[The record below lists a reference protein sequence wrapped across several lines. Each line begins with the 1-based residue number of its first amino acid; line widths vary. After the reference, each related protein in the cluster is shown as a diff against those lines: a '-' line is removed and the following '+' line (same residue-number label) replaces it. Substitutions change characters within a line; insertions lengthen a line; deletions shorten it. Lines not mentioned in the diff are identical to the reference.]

1 MKEMM
6 MFKRSVIAMACI
18 FALSACGGGGGGSPD
33 VKSADTLSKPAAPVV
48 AEDVEE
54 EVLPKEKKDEEAVGG
69 APQADTQDTTAGKG
83 GQDMAAVSEENTGNG
98 GAATTDKPKNEDEG
112 AQNDMPQNAADTDS
126 FTPNHTPASNMPAGN
141 MENQAPDNGESAQPA
156 NQPDMANAA
165 DGMQGD
171 DPSAGGQNAGNTAAA
186 ESANQTGNNQP
197 AGSSDSAPASNPAPA
212 NGGSNFGR
220 VDLANGIKL
229 DSGSENVTLTHCK
242 DKVCGSD
249 FLDEEAPSKSEF
261 ESLSDEK
268 KIEKYK
274 KDGEKFTNLVATE
287 VQANGVN
294 KYVIIYKDKSASS
307 SSARFRRSARLRRS
321 LPAEMPLIP
330 VNQAD
335 TLIVDGEAV
344 SLTGHSGNIFAP
356 EGNYRYLTYGAEK
369 LSGGS
374 YALRVQG
381 EPAKGEML
389 AGTAVYNGEV
399 LHFHTENGRPYPT
412 RGRFAAKVDF
422 GSKSVDGIIDSGD
435 DLHMGTQKFKAAI
448 DGNGFKGTWTENG
461 SGDVSGRFYGPGGEE
476 VAGKYSY
483 RPTDAEK
490 GGFGVFA
497 GKKEQD

>member
-1 MKEMM
+1 

-48 AEDVEE
+48 SEKETEAKED
-54 EVLPKEKKDEEAVGG
+54 
-69 APQADTQDTTAGKG
+69 APQAGSQGQGAPSTQGS
-83 GQDMAAVSEENTGNG
+83 QDMAAVSAENTGNG

-112 AQNDMPQNAADTDS
+112 PQNDMPQNS
-126 FTPNHTPASNMPAGN
+126 
-141 MENQAPDNGESAQPA
+141 
-156 NQPDMANAA
+156 
-165 DGMQGD
+165 
-171 DPSAGGQNAGNTAAA
+171 A

-197 AGSSDSAPASNPAPA
+197 ADSSDSAPASNPAPA

-220 VDLANGIKL
+220 VDLANGVLI
-229 DSGSENVTLTHCK
+229 DGPSQNITLTHCK
-242 DKVCGSD
+242 GDSCNGD
-249 FLDEEAPSKSEF
+249 NLLDEEAPSKSEF
-261 ESLSDEK
+261 ENLNESER
-268 KIEKYK
+268 IEKYK
-274 KDGEKFTNLVATE
+274 KDGKSDKFTNLVATA
-287 VQANGVN
+287 VQANGTN

-307 SSARFRRSARLRRS
+307 SSARFRRSARSRRS

-369 LSGGS
+369 LPGGS

-381 EPAKGEML
+381 EPSKGEML

-399 LHFHTENGRPYPT
+399 LHFHTENGRPSPS

-435 DLHMGTQKFKAAI
+435 GLHMGTQKFKAAI

-461 SGDVSGRFYGPGGEE
+461 GGDVSGKFYGPAGEE

>member
-1 MKEMM
+1 M
-6 MFKRSVIAMACI
+6 MFERSVIAMACI

-48 AEDVEE
+48 AEKET
-54 EVLPKEKKDEEAVGG
+54 EVKED
-69 APQADTQDTTAGKG
+69 APQAGSQGQGAPSTQGS
-83 GQDMAAVSEENTGNG
+83 QDMAAVSAENTGNG

-112 AQNDMPQNAADTDS
+112 PQNDMLQNS
-126 FTPNHTPASNMPAGN
+126 
-141 MENQAPDNGESAQPA
+141 
-156 NQPDMANAA
+156 
-165 DGMQGD
+165 
-171 DPSAGGQNAGNTAAA
+171 A

-212 NGGSNFGR
+212 NGGSDFGR
-220 VDLANGIKL
+220 T
-229 DSGSENVTLTHCK
+229 NVGNSVVIDGPSQNITLTHCK
-242 DKVCGSD
+242 GDPCNGD
-249 FLDEEAPSKSEF
+249 NLLDEEAPPKSEF
-261 ESLSDEK
+261 ESLSDEE
-268 KIEKYK
+268 KIKKYK
-274 KDGEKFTNLVATE
+274 KDGEKFTGLVAIKVE
-287 VQANGVN
+287 NNGLN
-294 KYVIIYKDKSASS
+294 KYTIIYQAQPT
-307 SSARFRRSARLRRS
+307 RSARSRRS
-321 LPAEMPLIP
+321 LPAEIPLIP

-369 LSGGS
+369 LPGGS

-461 SGDVSGRFYGPGGEE
+461 GGDVSGRFYGPAGEE

>member
-1 MKEMM
+1 
-6 MFKRSVIAMACI
+6 MFERSVIAMACI

-33 VKSADTLSKPAAPVV
+33 VKSADTPSKPAAPVV
-48 AEDVEE
+48 AEKET
-54 EVLPKEKKDEEAVGG
+54 EVKED
-69 APQADTQDTTAGKG
+69 APQAGSQGQGAPSTQGS
-83 GQDMAAVSEENTGNG
+83 QDMAAVSAENTGNG

-112 AQNDMPQNAADTDS
+112 PQNDMPQNA
-126 FTPNHTPASNMPAGN
+126 
-141 MENQAPDNGESAQPA
+141 
-156 NQPDMANAA
+156 
-165 DGMQGD
+165 
-171 DPSAGGQNAGNTAAA
+171 GNTAAQGTNQA
-186 ESANQTGNNQP
+186 ENNQVG
-197 AGSSDSAPASNPAPA
+197 GSQNPAPSSNPNA
-212 NGGSNFGR
+212 TNGGNFGR
-220 VDLANGIKL
+220 VDLANGVLI
-229 DSGSENVTLTHCK
+229 DGPSQNITLTHCK
-242 DKVCGSD
+242 SD
-249 FLDEEAPSKSEF
+249 SCNGDNLLSEEAPSKSEF
-261 ESLSDEK
+261 EQLSDED
-268 KIEKYK
+268 KIKKYK
-274 KDGEKFTNLVATE
+274 KDGEKFTGLVADRLQMKGTN
-287 VQANGVN
+287 Q
-294 KYVIIYKDKSASS
+294 YIIFYKPKTT
-307 SSARFRRSARLRRS
+307 SSARFRRSARSRRS

-374 YALRVQG
+374 YALSVQG

-399 LHFHTENGRPYPT
+399 LHFHTENGRSYPT
-412 RGRFAAKVDF
+412 KGRFAAKVDF

-435 DLHMGTQKFKAAI
+435 DLHIGKQKFKAAI

-461 SGDVSGRFYGPGGEE
+461 GGDVSGRFYGPAGEE

>member
-1 MKEMM
+1 
-6 MFKRSVIAMACI
+6 MFERSVIAMACI

-33 VKSADTLSKPAAPVV
+33 VKSADTPSKPAAPVV
-48 AEDVEE
+48 AEKET
-54 EVLPKEKKDEEAVGG
+54 EVKED
-69 APQADTQDTTAGKG
+69 APQAGSQGQGAPSTQGS
-83 GQDMAAVSEENTGNG
+83 QDMAAVSAENTGNG
-98 GAATTDKPKNEDEG
+98 GAATTDKPKNEDAG

-126 FTPNHTPASNMPAGN
+126 LTPNYTTAPNMPAVDMG
-141 MENQAPDNGESAQPA
+141 NQAPDSGESAQPA
-156 NQPDMANAA
+156 NQPDMANTA
-165 DGMQGD
+165 DRMQGD
-171 DPSAGGQNAGNTAAA
+171 DPSAGENAGNTAAQG
-186 ESANQTGNNQP
+186 ANQAENNQA
-197 AGSSDSAPASNPAPA
+197 AGSSDSTPASNPAPTNGGGDFGRTNVA
-212 NGGSNFGR
+212 NGVLIDGPSQN
-220 VDLANGIKL
+220 I
-229 DSGSENVTLTHCK
+229 TLTHCK
-242 DKVCGSD
+242 GDSCSGD
-249 FLDEEAPSKSEF
+249 NLLDEEAPSKSEF
-261 ESLSDEK
+261 EKLSDAD
-268 KIEKYK
+268 KINNYK
-274 KDGEKFTNLVATE
+274 KDGKNNNKFVGLVADRVKKDGT
-287 VQANGVN
+287 N
-294 KYVIIYKDKSASS
+294 KYIIFYTDNPPT
-307 SSARFRRSARLRRS
+307 RSARSRRSRRS

>member
-1 MKEMM
+1 

-18 FALSACGGGGGGSPD
+18 VALSACGGGGGGSPD
-33 VKSADTLSKPAAPVV
+33 VKSADTPSKPAAPVV
-48 AEDVEE
+48 AE
-54 EVLPKEKKDEEAVGG
+54 KETEAKED
-69 APQADTQDTTAGKG
+69 APQAGSQGQGAPSTQGS
-83 GQDMAAVSEENTGNG
+83 QDMAAVSAENTGND
-98 GAATTDKPKNEDEG
+98 GAATTDTPKNEDEG
-112 AQNDMPQNAADTDS
+112 AQNDMPQN
-126 FTPNHTPASNMPAGN
+126 
-141 MENQAPDNGESAQPA
+141 
-156 NQPDMANAA
+156 
-165 DGMQGD
+165 
-171 DPSAGGQNAGNTAAA
+171 AA

-212 NGGSNFGR
+212 NGGGDFGR
-220 VDLANGIKL
+220 TNVGNGVLI
-229 DSGSENVTLTHCK
+229 DGPSQNITLTHCK
-242 DKVCGSD
+242 GDPCNGD
-249 FLDEEAPSKSEF
+249 NLLDEEAPSKSEF
-261 ESLSDEK
+261 EKLNESER
-268 KIEKYK
+268 IEKYK
-274 KDGEKFTNLVATE
+274 KDGKDKFVGLVATTVKME
-287 VQANGVN
+287 GTN
-294 KYVIIYKDKSASS
+294 KYIIFYTDKPPT
-307 SSARFRRSARLRRS
+307 RSARSRRS

-399 LHFHTENGRPYPT
+399 LHFHMENGRPYPSG
-412 RGRFAAKVDF
+412 GRFAAKVDF

-461 SGDVSGRFYGPGGEE
+461 GGDVSGRFYGPAGEE

>member
-1 MKEMM
+1 M
-6 MFKRSVIAMACI
+6 MFERSVIAMACI

-48 AEDVEE
+48 AEKET
-54 EVLPKEKKDEEAVGG
+54 EVKED
-69 APQADTQDTTAGKG
+69 APQAGSQGQGAPSTQGS
-83 GQDMAAVSEENTGNG
+83 QDMAAVSAENTGNG

-112 AQNDMPQNAADTDS
+112 PQNDMLQNS
-126 FTPNHTPASNMPAGN
+126 
-141 MENQAPDNGESAQPA
+141 
-156 NQPDMANAA
+156 
-165 DGMQGD
+165 
-171 DPSAGGQNAGNTAAA
+171 A

-197 AGSSDSAPASNPAPA
+197 ADSSDSAPASNPAPA

-220 VDLANGIKL
+220 VDLANGVLI
-229 DSGSENVTLTHCK
+229 DGPSQNITLTHCK
-242 DKVCGSD
+242 GDSCNGD
-249 FLDEEAPSKSEF
+249 NLLDEEAPSKSEF
-261 ESLSDEK
+261 ENLNESER
-268 KIEKYK
+268 IEKYK
-274 KDGEKFTNLVATE
+274 KDGKSDKFTNLVATA
-287 VQANGVN
+287 VQANGTN

-307 SSARFRRSARLRRS
+307 SFARFRRSARSRRS

-369 LSGGS
+369 LPGGS

-461 SGDVSGRFYGPGGEE
+461 GGDVSGRFYGPAGEE

>member
-1 MKEMM
+1 
-6 MFKRSVIAMACI
+6 MFERSVIAMACI

-33 VKSADTLSKPAAPVV
+33 VKSADTPSKPAAPVV
-48 AEDVEE
+48 AEKET
-54 EVLPKEKKDEEAVGG
+54 EVKED
-69 APQADTQDTTAGKG
+69 APQAGSQGQGAPSTQGS
-83 GQDMAAVSEENTGNG
+83 QDMAAVSAENTGNG

-112 AQNDMPQNAADTDS
+112 PQNDMPQNA
-126 FTPNHTPASNMPAGN
+126 
-141 MENQAPDNGESAQPA
+141 
-156 NQPDMANAA
+156 
-165 DGMQGD
+165 
-171 DPSAGGQNAGNTAAA
+171 GNTAAQGTNQA
-186 ESANQTGNNQP
+186 ENNQVG
-197 AGSSDSAPASNPAPA
+197 GSQNPAPSSNPNA
-212 NGGSNFGR
+212 TNGGNFGR
-220 VDLANGIKL
+220 VDLANGVLI
-229 DSGSENVTLTHCK
+229 DGPSQNITLTHCK
-242 DKVCGSD
+242 SD
-249 FLDEEAPSKSEF
+249 SCNGDNLLSEEAPSKSEF
-261 ESLSDEK
+261 EQLSDED
-268 KIEKYK
+268 KIKKYK
-274 KDGEKFTNLVATE
+274 KDGEKFTGLVADRLQMKGTN
-287 VQANGVN
+287 Q
-294 KYVIIYKDKSASS
+294 YIIFYKPKTT
-307 SSARFRRSARLRRS
+307 SSARFRRSARSRRS

-374 YALRVQG
+374 YALSVQG

-399 LHFHTENGRPYPT
+399 LHFHTENGRSYPT
-412 RGRFAAKVDF
+412 KGRFAAKVDF

-435 DLHMGTQKFKAAI
+435 GLHMGTQKFKAAI

-461 SGDVSGRFYGPGGEE
+461 GGDVSGKFYGPAGEE

>member
-6 MFKRSVIAMACI
+6 MFKHSVIAMACI

-33 VKSADTLSKPAAPVV
+33 VKSADTPSKPAAPVV
-48 AEDVEE
+48 FEKETEAKED
-54 EVLPKEKKDEEAVGG
+54 
-69 APQADTQDTTAGKG
+69 APQAGSQGQGAPSAQGS
-83 GQDMAAVSEENTGNG
+83 QDMAAVSEENTGNG
-98 GAATTDKPKNEDEG
+98 GAATADKPKNEDEG
-112 AQNDMPQNAADTDS
+112 AQDDMPQKAADTDS
-126 FTPNHTPASNMPAGN
+126 LTPNHTPAPNMPAGD
-141 MENQAPDNGESAQPA
+141 MGNQAPDSGESAQPA

-165 DGMQGD
+165 DGIQGD
-171 DPSAGGQNAGNTAAA
+171 DPSVGENAGDQA
-186 ESANQTGNNQP
+186 ANQAENNQVG
-197 AGSSDSAPASNPAPA
+197 GSQNPAPSTNPSTT
-212 NGGSNFGR
+212 NGGDFGR

-229 DSGSENVTLTHCK
+229 DGGSENVTLTHCK

-249 FLDEEAPSKSEF
+249 FLDEEAPPKSEF
-261 ESLSDEK
+261 ESLSDEERIK
-268 KIEKYK
+268 KYK
-274 KDGEKFTNLVATE
+274 KNGGKFTGLVATRVE
-287 VQANGVN
+287 NNGLN
-294 KYVIIYKDKSASS
+294 QYTIIYQAQPT
-307 SSARFRRSARLRRS
+307 RSARSRRSRRS
-321 LPAEMPLIP
+321 LPAEIPLIP

-369 LSGGS
+369 LPGGS

-399 LHFHTENGRPYPT
+399 LHFHTENGRPSPF

-461 SGDVSGRFYGPGGEE
+461 SGDVSGKFYGPVGEE

>member
-1 MKEMM
+1 

-18 FALSACGGGGGGSPD
+18 VALSACGGGGGGSPD
-33 VKSADTLSKPAAPVV
+33 VKSADTPSKPAAPVV
-48 AEDVEE
+48 AEKET
-54 EVLPKEKKDEEAVGG
+54 EVKED
-69 APQADTQDTTAGKG
+69 APQAGSQGQGAPSTQGS
-83 GQDMAAVSEENTGNG
+83 QDMAAVSAENTGNG

-112 AQNDMPQNAADTDS
+112 PQNDMPQNA
-126 FTPNHTPASNMPAGN
+126 
-141 MENQAPDNGESAQPA
+141 
-156 NQPDMANAA
+156 
-165 DGMQGD
+165 
-171 DPSAGGQNAGNTAAA
+171 GNTAAQGTNQA
-186 ESANQTGNNQP
+186 ENNQVG
-197 AGSSDSAPASNPAPA
+197 GSQNPAPSSNPNA
-212 NGGSNFGR
+212 TNGGNFGR
-220 VDLANGIKL
+220 VDLANGVLI
-229 DSGSENVTLTHCK
+229 DGPSQNITLTHCK
-242 DKVCGSD
+242 SD
-249 FLDEEAPSKSEF
+249 SCNGDNLLSEEALSKSEF
-261 ESLSDEK
+261 EQLSDED
-268 KIEKYK
+268 KIKKYK
-274 KDGEKFTNLVATE
+274 KDGEKFTGLVADRLQMKGTN
-287 VQANGVN
+287 Q
-294 KYVIIYKDKSASS
+294 YIIFYKPKTT
-307 SSARFRRSARLRRS
+307 SSARFRRSARSRRS

-374 YALRVQG
+374 YALSVQG

-399 LHFHTENGRPYPT
+399 LHFHTENGRSYPT
-412 RGRFAAKVDF
+412 KGRFAAKVDF

-435 DLHMGTQKFKAAI
+435 DLHMGKQKFKAAI

-461 SGDVSGRFYGPGGEE
+461 GGDVSGRFYGPAGEE

>member
-1 MKEMM
+1 MAETIPAALNMKGMM
-6 MFKRSVIAMACI
+6 MFERSVIAMACI

-48 AEDVEE
+48 AEKET
-54 EVLPKEKKDEEAVGG
+54 EVKED
-69 APQADTQDTTAGKG
+69 APQAGSQGQGAPSTQGS
-83 GQDMAAVSEENTGNG
+83 QDMAAVSAENTGNG

-112 AQNDMPQNAADTDS
+112 PQNDMPQNS
-126 FTPNHTPASNMPAGN
+126 
-141 MENQAPDNGESAQPA
+141 
-156 NQPDMANAA
+156 
-165 DGMQGD
+165 
-171 DPSAGGQNAGNTAAA
+171 A

-197 AGSSDSAPASNPAPA
+197 ADSSDPIPASNPATT
-212 NGGSNFGR
+212 NSGGDFGR
-220 VDLANGIKL
+220 TNVANGIKL
-229 DSGSENVTLTHCK
+229 DGPSQNITLTHCK
-242 DKVCGSD
+242 DTVCGSN
-249 FLDEEAPSKSEF
+249 FLAEEAPSKSEF
-261 ESLSDEK
+261 ESLDDSGR
-268 KIEKYK
+268 INKYK
-274 KDGEKFTNLVATE
+274 KDGQDKFTNLVATE
-287 VQANGVN
+287 VKANGTN
-294 KYVIIYKDKSASS
+294 KYVIIYKDKST
-307 SSARFRRSARLRRS
+307 SSARVRRSARSRRS

-381 EPAKGEML
+381 EPSKGEML
-389 AGTAVYNGEV
+389 AGAAVYNGEV
-399 LHFHTENGRPYPT
+399 LHFHTENGRSYPT

-435 DLHMGTQKFKAAI
+435 GLHMGKQKFKAVI

-461 SGDVSGRFYGPGGEE
+461 GGDVSGRFYGPAGEE

>member
-1 MKEMM
+1 

-48 AEDVEE
+48 AEDAGE

-69 APQADTQDTTAGKG
+69 APQADTQDATAGENS
-83 GQDMAAVSEENTGNG
+83 QDMAAVSAENTGNG
-98 GAATTDKPKNEDEG
+98 GSATTDKPKNEDEG
-112 AQNDMPQNAADTDS
+112 PQNDMPQNAADTDS
-126 FTPNHTPASNMPAGN
+126 LTPNHTPAPNMPTGD
-141 MENQAPDNGESAQPA
+141 MGNQAPDSGESAQPA

-165 DGMQGD
+165 DGIQGD
-171 DPSAGGQNAGNTAAA
+171 DPSVGENAGNTAAQGTNQA
-186 ESANQTGNNQP
+186 ENNQA

-229 DSGSENVTLTHCK
+229 DGGSENVTLTHCK

-261 ESLSDEK
+261 ESLDDSGR
-268 KIEKYK
+268 INKYK
-274 KDGEKFTNLVATE
+274 KDGQDKFTNLVATE
-287 VQANGVN
+287 VKANGTN
-294 KYVIIYKDKSASS
+294 KYVIIYKDKSTSS
-307 SSARFRRSARLRRS
+307 VRVRRSARSRRS

-374 YALRVQG
+374 YALSVQG

-399 LHFHTENGRPYPT
+399 LHFHTENGRPSPF

-435 DLHMGTQKFKAAI
+435 GLHMGTQKFKAAI
-448 DGNGFKGTWTENG
+448 DGNGFK
-461 SGDVSGRFYGPGGEE
+461 
-476 VAGKYSY
+476 
-483 RPTDAEK
+483 
-490 GGFGVFA
+490 
-497 GKKEQD
+497 

>member
-1 MKEMM
+1 

-33 VKSADTLSKPAAPVV
+33 VKSADTPSKPAAPVV
-48 AEDVEE
+48 AEDAGE

-69 APQADTQDTTAGKG
+69 APQADTQDATAGEG
-83 GQDMAAVSEENTGNG
+83 SQDMAAVSAENTGNG

-112 AQNDMPQNAADTDS
+112 AQDDMPQKAAGTDS
-126 FTPNHTPASNMPAGN
+126 STPNHTLAPNMPAGN
-141 MENQAPDNGESAQPA
+141 MENQ
-156 NQPDMANAA
+156 PDMANTA
-165 DGMQGD
+165 DRMQGD
-171 DPSAGGQNAGNTAAA
+171 DPSAGENAGNTAAQG
-186 ESANQTGNNQP
+186 ANQAENNQA
-197 AGSSDSAPASNPAPA
+197 AGSSDSTPASNPAPTNGGGDFGRTNVA
-212 NGGSNFGR
+212 NGVLIDGPSQN
-220 VDLANGIKL
+220 I
-229 DSGSENVTLTHCK
+229 TLTHCK
-242 DKVCGSD
+242 GDPCNGD
-249 FLDEEAPSKSEF
+249 NLLDEEAPSKSEF
-261 ESLSDEK
+261 EKLNESER
-268 KIEKYK
+268 IEKYK
-274 KDGEKFTNLVATE
+274 KDGKDKFVGLVATTVKME
-287 VQANGVN
+287 GTN
-294 KYVIIYKDKSASS
+294 KYIIFYTDKPPT
-307 SSARFRRSARLRRS
+307 RSARSRRS

-399 LHFHTENGRPYPT
+399 LHFHTENGRPYPSG
-412 RGRFAAKVDF
+412 GRFAAKVDF

-461 SGDVSGRFYGPGGEE
+461 GGDVSGKFYGPAGEE

>member
-1 MKEMM
+1 
-6 MFKRSVIAMACI
+6 MFERSVIAMACI

-33 VKSADTLSKPAAPVV
+33 VKSADTPSKPAAPVV
-48 AEDVEE
+48 AE
-54 EVLPKEKKDEEAVGG
+54 KETEAKED
-69 APQADTQDTTAGKG
+69 APQAGSQGQGAPSAQGS
-83 GQDMAAVSEENTGNG
+83 QDMAAVSEENTGNG
-98 GAATTDKPKNEDEG
+98 GAATADNPKNEDEG
-112 AQNDMPQNAADTDS
+112 AQDDMPQK
-126 FTPNHTPASNMPAGN
+126 
-141 MENQAPDNGESAQPA
+141 
-156 NQPDMANAA
+156 
-165 DGMQGD
+165 
-171 DPSAGGQNAGNTAAA
+171 AA
-186 ESANQTGNNQP
+186 ESANQTGNNQS

-212 NGGSNFGR
+212 NGGGDFGR
-220 VDLANGIKL
+220 T
-229 DSGSENVTLTHCK
+229 NVGNSVVIDGPSQNITLTHCK
-242 DKVCGSD
+242 GDSCDGD
-249 FLDEEAPSKSEF
+249 NLLDEEAPSKSEF
-261 ESLSDEK
+261 DNLSESERM
-268 KIEKYK
+268 EKYK
-274 KDGEKFTNLVATE
+274 KDGKSDKFTGFVADKLQMKGTN
-287 VQANGVN
+287 Q
-294 KYVIIYKDKSASS
+294 YIIFYKPKTT
-307 SSARFRRSARLRRS
+307 SSARFRRSARSRRS

-399 LHFHTENGRPYPT
+399 LHFHTENGRPYPS

-461 SGDVSGRFYGPGGEE
+461 GGDVSGRFYGPAGEE

>member
-1 MKEMM
+1 
-6 MFKRSVIAMACI
+6 MFKRSVIAMVCI

-48 AEDVEE
+48 AEDAGE

-69 APQADTQDTTAGKG
+69 APQADTQDATAGENS
-83 GQDMAAVSEENTGNG
+83 QDMAAVSAENTGNG
-98 GAATTDKPKNEDEG
+98 GSATTDKPKNEDEG
-112 AQNDMPQNAADTDS
+112 PQNDMPQNAADTDS
-126 FTPNHTPASNMPAGN
+126 LTPNHTPAPNMPTGD
-141 MENQAPDNGESAQPA
+141 MGNQAPDSGESAQPA

-165 DGMQGD
+165 DGIQGD
-171 DPSAGGQNAGNTAAA
+171 DPSVGENAGNTAAQGTNQA
-186 ESANQTGNNQP
+186 ENNQA

-229 DSGSENVTLTHCK
+229 DGGSENVTLTHCK

-261 ESLSDEK
+261 ESLDDSGR
-268 KIEKYK
+268 INKYK
-274 KDGEKFTNLVATE
+274 KDGQDKFTNLVATE
-287 VQANGVN
+287 VKANGTN
-294 KYVIIYKDKSASS
+294 KYVIIYKDKSTSS
-307 SSARFRRSARLRRS
+307 VRFRRSARSRRS

-369 LSGGS
+369 LPGGS

-461 SGDVSGRFYGPGGEE
+461 GGDVSGRFYGPAGEE

>member
-1 MKEMM
+1 

-18 FALSACGGGGGGSPD
+18 VALSACGGGGGGSPD
-33 VKSADTLSKPAAPVV
+33 VKSADTPSKPAAPVV
-48 AEDVEE
+48 AEKET
-54 EVLPKEKKDEEAVGG
+54 EVKED
-69 APQADTQDTTAGKG
+69 APQAGSQGQGAPSTQGS
-83 GQDMAAVSEENTGNG
+83 QDMAAVSAENTGNG

-112 AQNDMPQNAADTDS
+112 PQNDMPQNA
-126 FTPNHTPASNMPAGN
+126 
-141 MENQAPDNGESAQPA
+141 
-156 NQPDMANAA
+156 
-165 DGMQGD
+165 
-171 DPSAGGQNAGNTAAA
+171 GNTAAQGTNQA
-186 ESANQTGNNQP
+186 ENNQVG
-197 AGSSDSAPASNPAPA
+197 GSQNPAPSSNPNA
-212 NGGSNFGR
+212 TNGGNFGR
-220 VDLANGIKL
+220 VDLANGVLI
-229 DSGSENVTLTHCK
+229 DGPSQNITLTHCK
-242 DKVCGSD
+242 SD
-249 FLDEEAPSKSEF
+249 SCNGDNLLSEEAPSKSEF
-261 ESLSDEK
+261 EQLSDED
-268 KIEKYK
+268 KIKKYK

-374 YALRVQG
+374 YALSVQG
-381 EPAKGEML
+381 KPAKGEML

-399 LHFHTENGRPYPT
+399 LHFHTENGRSYPT

-448 DGNGFKGTWTENG
+448 DGNGFKGNWTENG
-461 SGDVSGRFYGPGGEE
+461 GGDVSGRFYGPAGEE

>member
-1 MKEMM
+1 

-18 FALSACGGGGGGSPD
+18 VALSACGGGGGGSPD
-33 VKSADTLSKPAAPVV
+33 VKSADTPSKPAAPVV
-48 AEDVEE
+48 AEKET
-54 EVLPKEKKDEEAVGG
+54 EVKED
-69 APQADTQDTTAGKG
+69 APQAGSQGQGAPSTQGS
-83 GQDMAAVSEENTGNG
+83 QNMAAVSAENTGNG

-112 AQNDMPQNAADTDS
+112 PQNDMPQNA
-126 FTPNHTPASNMPAGN
+126 
-141 MENQAPDNGESAQPA
+141 
-156 NQPDMANAA
+156 
-165 DGMQGD
+165 
-171 DPSAGGQNAGNTAAA
+171 GNTAAQGTNQA
-186 ESANQTGNNQP
+186 ENNQVG
-197 AGSSDSAPASNPAPA
+197 GSQNPAPSSNPNA
-212 NGGSNFGR
+212 TNGGNFGR
-220 VDLANGIKL
+220 VDLANGVLI
-229 DSGSENVTLTHCK
+229 DGPSQNITLTHCK
-242 DKVCGSD
+242 SD
-249 FLDEEAPSKSEF
+249 SCNGDNLLSEEAPSKSEF
-261 ESLSDEK
+261 EQLSDED
-268 KIEKYK
+268 KIKKYK
-274 KDGEKFTNLVATE
+274 KDGEKFTGLVADRLQMKGTN
-287 VQANGVN
+287 Q
-294 KYVIIYKDKSASS
+294 YIIFYKPKTT
-307 SSARFRRSARLRRS
+307 SSARFRRSARSRRS

-374 YALRVQG
+374 YALSVQG

-399 LHFHTENGRPYPT
+399 LHFHTENGRSYPT
-412 RGRFAAKVDF
+412 KGRFAAKVDF

-435 DLHMGTQKFKAAI
+435 DLHMGKQKFKAAI

-461 SGDVSGRFYGPGGEE
+461 GGDVSGRFYGPAGEE

>member
-1 MKEMM
+1 

-48 AEDVEE
+48 SEKETEAKED
-54 EVLPKEKKDEEAVGG
+54 
-69 APQADTQDTTAGKG
+69 APQAGSQGQGAPSAQG

-98 GAATTDKPKNEDEG
+98 GAATADNPKNEDE
-112 AQNDMPQNAADTDS
+112 AQNDMPQNTAGTDS
-126 FTPNHTPASNMPAGN
+126 LTPNHTPASNMPAGN
-141 MENQAPDNGESAQPA
+141 MENQAPDAGESAQPE
-156 NQPDMANAA
+156 NKPDMANAA
-165 DGMQGD
+165 DGIQGD
-171 DPSAGGQNAGNTAAA
+171 DPSADGENAGNTAAQGTNQA
-186 ESANQTGNNQP
+186 ENNQT
-197 AGSSDSAPASNPAPA
+197 AGSQNPASSTNPNAT
-212 NGGSNFGR
+212 NGGGDFGR
-220 VDLANGIKL
+220 T
-229 DSGSENVTLTHCK
+229 NVGNSVVIDGPSQNITLTHCK
-242 DKVCGSD
+242 GDSCSGD
-249 FLDEEAPSKSEF
+249 NLLDEEAPSKSEF
-261 ESLSDEK
+261 EKLSDAD
-268 KIEKYK
+268 KINNYK
-274 KDGEKFTNLVATE
+274 KDGKNNNKFVGLVADRVKKDGT
-287 VQANGVN
+287 N
-294 KYVIIYKDKSASS
+294 KYIIFYTDNPPT
-307 SSARFRRSARLRRS
+307 RSARSRRSRRS

-369 LSGGS
+369 LPGGS

-399 LHFHTENGRPYPT
+399 LHFHTENGRPSPS

-435 DLHMGTQKFKAAI
+435 GLHMGTQKFKAAI

-461 SGDVSGRFYGPGGEE
+461 GGDVSGKFYGPAGEE

>member
-1 MKEMM
+1 

-18 FALSACGGGGGGSPD
+18 VALSACGGGGGGSPD
-33 VKSADTLSKPAAPVV
+33 VKSADTPSKPAAPVV
-48 AEDVEE
+48 AEKET
-54 EVLPKEKKDEEAVGG
+54 EVKED
-69 APQADTQDTTAGKG
+69 APQAGSQGQGAPSTQGS
-83 GQDMAAVSEENTGNG
+83 QDMAAVSAENTGNG

-112 AQNDMPQNAADTDS
+112 AQNDMPQN
-126 FTPNHTPASNMPAGN
+126 
-141 MENQAPDNGESAQPA
+141 
-156 NQPDMANAA
+156 
-165 DGMQGD
+165 
-171 DPSAGGQNAGNTAAA
+171 AA

-261 ESLSDEK
+261 ESLDDSGR
-268 KIEKYK
+268 INKYK
-274 KDGEKFTNLVATE
+274 KDGKSDKFTNLVATA
-287 VQANGVN
+287 VQANGLN

-307 SSARFRRSARLRRS
+307 SSARFRRSARSRRS

-374 YALRVQG
+374 YALSVQG

-389 AGTAVYNGEV
+389 AGAAVYNGEV
-399 LHFHTENGRPYPT
+399 LHFHMENGRPSSF

-435 DLHMGTQKFKAAI
+435 DLHMGTQKFKAVI

-461 SGDVSGRFYGPGGEE
+461 GGDVSGRFYGPTGEE

>member
-1 MKEMM
+1 

-33 VKSADTLSKPAAPVV
+33 VKSADTLSKPAVPVV
-48 AEDVEE
+48 AEDAGE

-69 APQADTQDTTAGKG
+69 APQADTQDATAGEG
-83 GQDMAAVSEENTGNG
+83 SQDMAAVSAENTGNG

-112 AQNDMPQNAADTDS
+112 PQNDMPQNA
-126 FTPNHTPASNMPAGN
+126 
-141 MENQAPDNGESAQPA
+141 
-156 NQPDMANAA
+156 
-165 DGMQGD
+165 
-171 DPSAGGQNAGNTAAA
+171 GNTAAQGTNQA
-186 ESANQTGNNQP
+186 ENNQVG
-197 AGSSDSAPASNPAPA
+197 GSQNPAPSSNPNA
-212 NGGSNFGR
+212 TNGGNFGR
-220 VDLANGIKL
+220 VDLANGVLI
-229 DSGSENVTLTHCK
+229 DGPSQNITLTHCK
-242 DKVCGSD
+242 SD
-249 FLDEEAPSKSEF
+249 SCNGDNLLSEEAPSKSEF
-261 ESLSDEK
+261 EQLSDED
-268 KIEKYK
+268 KIKKYK
-274 KDGEKFTNLVATE
+274 KDGEKFTGLVADRLQMKGTN
-287 VQANGVN
+287 Q
-294 KYVIIYKDKSASS
+294 YIIFYKPKTT
-307 SSARFRRSARLRRS
+307 SSARFRRSARSRRS

-374 YALRVQG
+374 YALSVQG

-399 LHFHTENGRPYPT
+399 LHFHTENGRSYPT
-412 RGRFAAKVDF
+412 KGRFAAKVDF

-435 DLHMGTQKFKAAI
+435 DLHMGKQKFKAAI
-448 DGNGFKGTWTENG
+448 DGNGFKGTWTENSG
-461 SGDVSGRFYGPGGEE
+461 GDVSGKFYGPAGEE

>member
-1 MKEMM
+1 

-33 VKSADTLSKPAAPVV
+33 VKSADTLSKPAVPVV
-48 AEDVEE
+48 SEKETEAKED
-54 EVLPKEKKDEEAVGG
+54 
-69 APQADTQDTTAGKG
+69 APQAGSQGQGAPSAQGS
-83 GQDMAAVSEENTGNG
+83 QDMAAVSEENTGNG
-98 GAATTDKPKNEDEG
+98 GAATADNPKNEDEG
-112 AQNDMPQNAADTDS
+112 AQDDMPQKAAGTDS
-126 FTPNHTPASNMPAGN
+126 STPNHTPAPNMPAGN
-141 MENQAPDNGESAQPA
+141 MENQ
-156 NQPDMANAA
+156 PDMANTA

-171 DPSAGGQNAGNTAAA
+171 DPSVGQNAGNTAAQG
-186 ESANQTGNNQP
+186 ANQAGNNQA
-197 AGSSDSAPASNPAPA
+197 AGSSDPIPASNPATT
-212 NGGSNFGR
+212 NSGGDFGR

-229 DSGSENVTLTHCK
+229 DGGSENVTLTHCK
-242 DKVCGSD
+242 DKVCGSN

-261 ESLSDEK
+261 EKLSDAEK
-268 KIEKYK
+268 INKYK
-274 KDGEKFTNLVATE
+274 KNGGKFTGLVATRVE
-287 VQANGVN
+287 NNGLN
-294 KYVIIYKDKSASS
+294 QYTIIYQAQPT
-307 SSARFRRSARLRRS
+307 RSARSRRS

-399 LHFHTENGRPYPT
+399 LHFHTENGRSYPT

-461 SGDVSGRFYGPGGEE
+461 GGDVSGKFYGPAGEE

>member
-1 MKEMM
+1 

-98 GAATTDKPKNEDEG
+98 GAATADNPKNEDE

-126 FTPNHTPASNMPAGN
+126 LTPNHTPAPNMPAGN
-141 MENQAPDNGESAQPA
+141 MENQ
-156 NQPDMANAA
+156 PDMANTA
-165 DGMQGD
+165 DRMQGD
-171 DPSAGGQNAGNTAAA
+171 DPSAGENAGNTAAQG
-186 ESANQTGNNQP
+186 ANQAENNQA
-197 AGSSDSAPASNPAPA
+197 AGSSDSTPASNPAPTNGGGDFGRTNVA
-212 NGGSNFGR
+212 NGVLIDGPSQN
-220 VDLANGIKL
+220 I
-229 DSGSENVTLTHCK
+229 TLTHCK
-242 DKVCGSD
+242 GDSCSGD
-249 FLDEEAPSKSEF
+249 NLLDEEAPSKSEF
-261 ESLSDEK
+261 EKLSDAD
-268 KIEKYK
+268 KINNYK
-274 KDGEKFTNLVATE
+274 KDGKNNNKFVGLVADRVKKDGT
-287 VQANGVN
+287 N
-294 KYVIIYKDKSASS
+294 KYIIFYTDNPPT
-307 SSARFRRSARLRRS
+307 RSARSRRSRRS

-399 LHFHTENGRPYPT
+399 LHFHTENGRSYPT
-412 RGRFAAKVDF
+412 KGRFAAKVDF

-435 DLHMGTQKFKAAI
+435 DLHMGKQKFKAAI

-461 SGDVSGRFYGPGGEE
+461 GGDVSGRFYGPAGEE

>member
-1 MKEMM
+1 

-33 VKSADTLSKPAAPVV
+33 VKSADTPSKPAVPVV
-48 AEDVEE
+48 AEDAGE

-69 APQADTQDTTAGKG
+69 ALQADTQDATAGEG
-83 GQDMAAVSEENTGNG
+83 SQDMAAVSAENTGNG

-126 FTPNHTPASNMPAGN
+126 LTPNHTTAPNMPAGN
-141 MENQAPDNGESAQPA
+141 MENQPDA
-156 NQPDMANAA
+156 ANAG
-165 DGMQGD
+165 DGIQGD
-171 DPSAGGQNAGNTAAA
+171 DPSAGGENAGNTAAA

-212 NGGSNFGR
+212 NGGGDFGR
-220 VDLANGIKL
+220 T
-229 DSGSENVTLTHCK
+229 NVGNSVVIDGPSQNITLTHCK
-242 DKVCGSD
+242 GDSCDNGNL
-249 FLDEEAPSKSEF
+249 LDEEAPSKSEF
-261 ESLSDEK
+261 EKLNESER
-268 KIEKYK
+268 IEKYK
-274 KDGEKFTNLVATE
+274 KDGKDKFVGLVATTVKME
-287 VQANGVN
+287 GTN
-294 KYVIIYKDKSASS
+294 KYIIFYTDKPPT
-307 SSARFRRSARLRRS
+307 RSARSRRS

-369 LSGGS
+369 LPGGS

-399 LHFHTENGRPYPT
+399 LHFHTENGRSYPT
-412 RGRFAAKVDF
+412 KGRFAAKVDF

-461 SGDVSGRFYGPGGEE
+461 SGDVSGRFYGPSGEE

>member
-1 MKEMM
+1 
-6 MFKRSVIAMACI
+6 MFKRSVITMACI

-54 EVLPKEKKDEEAVGG
+54 EVLPKEKKDEEAVSG
-69 APQADTQDTTAGKG
+69 APQADTQDTPTGKG

-98 GAATTDKPKNEDEG
+98 GAATADNPKNEDEG
-112 AQNDMPQNAADTDS
+112 AQDDMPQKAADTDS
-126 FTPNHTPASNMPAGN
+126 LTPNHTPAPNMPAGN
-141 MENQAPDNGESAQPA
+141 MENQ
-156 NQPDMANAA
+156 PDMANTA

-171 DPSAGGQNAGNTAAA
+171 DPSVGENAGNMAAQG
-186 ESANQTGNNQP
+186 ANQAGNNQA
-197 AGSSDSAPASNPAPA
+197 AGSSDSTPASNPATT
-212 NGGSNFGR
+212 NSGGDFGR
-220 VDLANGIKL
+220 TNVANGIKL
-229 DSGSENVTLTHCK
+229 DGPSQNITLTHCK
-242 DKVCGSD
+242 DTVCGSD

-294 KYVIIYKDKSASS
+294 KYVIIYKDKST
-307 SSARFRRSARLRRS
+307 SSARVRRSARSRRS

-344 SLTGHSGNIFAP
+344 ILTEHPGNIFAP

-399 LHFHTENGRPYPT
+399 LHFHTENGRSYPT
-412 RGRFAAKVDF
+412 KGRFAAKVDF

-448 DGNGFKGTWTENG
+448 NGNGFKGTWTENG
-461 SGDVSGRFYGPGGEE
+461 GGDVSGKFYGPAGEE

>member
-1 MKEMM
+1 

-18 FALSACGGGGGGSPD
+18 VALSACGGGGGGSPD
-33 VKSADTLSKPAAPVV
+33 VKSADTPSKPAVPVV
-48 AEDVEE
+48 AEKET
-54 EVLPKEKKDEEAVGG
+54 EVKED
-69 APQADTQDTTAGKG
+69 APQAGSQGQGAPSTQGS
-83 GQDMAAVSEENTGNG
+83 QDMAAVSAENTGNG

-112 AQNDMPQNAADTDS
+112 PQNDMPQNA
-126 FTPNHTPASNMPAGN
+126 
-141 MENQAPDNGESAQPA
+141 
-156 NQPDMANAA
+156 
-165 DGMQGD
+165 
-171 DPSAGGQNAGNTAAA
+171 GNTAAQGTNQA
-186 ESANQTGNNQP
+186 ENNQVG
-197 AGSSDSAPASNPAPA
+197 GSQNPAPSSNPNA
-212 NGGSNFGR
+212 TNGGNFGR
-220 VDLANGIKL
+220 VDLANGVLI
-229 DSGSENVTLTHCK
+229 DGPSQNITLTHCK
-242 DKVCGSD
+242 SD
-249 FLDEEAPSKSEF
+249 SCNGDNLLSEEAPSKSEF
-261 ESLSDEK
+261 EQLSDED
-268 KIEKYK
+268 KIKKYK
-274 KDGEKFTNLVATE
+274 KDGEKFTGLVADRLQMKGTN
-287 VQANGVN
+287 Q
-294 KYVIIYKDKSASS
+294 YIIFYKPKTT
-307 SSARFRRSARLRRS
+307 SSARFRRSARSRRS

-374 YALRVQG
+374 YALSVQG
-381 EPAKGEML
+381 KPAKGEML

-399 LHFHTENGRPYPT
+399 LHFHTENGRSYPT

-448 DGNGFKGTWTENG
+448 DGNGFKGNWTENG
-461 SGDVSGRFYGPGGEE
+461 GGDVSGRFYGPAGEE

>member
-1 MKEMM
+1 

-48 AEDVEE
+48 SEKETEAKED
-54 EVLPKEKKDEEAVGG
+54 
-69 APQADTQDTTAGKG
+69 APQAGSQGQGAPSAQGS
-83 GQDMAAVSEENTGNG
+83 QDMAAVSEENTGNG
-98 GAATTDKPKNEDEG
+98 GAATADNPKNEDE
-112 AQNDMPQNAADTDS
+112 AQNDMPQNAATDS
-126 FTPNHTPASNMPAGN
+126 LTPNHTPAPNMPAGN
-141 MENQAPDNGESAQPA
+141 MENQATDAGESEQPA
-156 NQPDMANAA
+156 NQPDMANTA

-171 DPSAGGQNAGNTAAA
+171 DPSAGGENAGNTAAQG
-186 ESANQTGNNQP
+186 ANQAGNNQA
-197 AGSSDSAPASNPAPA
+197 AGSSDSTPASNSATTNSGSDFGRTNVA
-212 NGGSNFGR
+212 NGVLIDGPSQN
-220 VDLANGIKL
+220 I
-229 DSGSENVTLTHCK
+229 TLTHCK
-242 DKVCGSD
+242 GDSCSGD
-249 FLDEEAPSKSEF
+249 NLLDEEAPPKSEF
-261 ESLSDEK
+261 ENLSDEE
-268 KIEKYK
+268 KIKRYK
-274 KDGEKFTNLVATE
+274 KDGKNFTGLVATKVE
-287 VQANGVN
+287 KKGVN
-294 KYVIIYKDKSASS
+294 KYVIIYTDKTPT
-307 SSARFRRSARLRRS
+307 RSARSRRS
-321 LPAEMPLIP
+321 LSEEMPLIP

-344 SLTGHSGNIFAP
+344 SLTGHSGNIFAL

-399 LHFHTENGRPYPT
+399 LHFHTENGRSYPT
-412 RGRFAAKVDF
+412 KGRFAAKVDF

-435 DLHMGTQKFKAAI
+435 DLYMGTQKFKAAI

-461 SGDVSGRFYGPGGEE
+461 GGDVSGRFYGPAGEE

>member
-1 MKEMM
+1 

-33 VKSADTLSKPAAPVV
+33 VKSADTPSKPAVPVV
-48 AEDVEE
+48 AEDAGE

-69 APQADTQDTTAGKG
+69 ALQADTQDATAGEG
-83 GQDMAAVSEENTGNG
+83 SQDMAAVSAENTGNG

-126 FTPNHTPASNMPAGN
+126 LTPNHTTAPNMPAGN
-141 MENQAPDNGESAQPA
+141 MENQPDA
-156 NQPDMANAA
+156 ANAG
-165 DGMQGD
+165 DGIQGD
-171 DPSAGGQNAGNTAAA
+171 DPSAGGENAGNTAAA

-212 NGGSNFGR
+212 NGGGDFGR
-220 VDLANGIKL
+220 T
-229 DSGSENVTLTHCK
+229 NVGNSVVIDGPSQNITLTHCK
-242 DKVCGSD
+242 GDSCND
-249 FLDEEAPSKSEF
+249 DNLLDEEAPSKSEF
-261 ESLSDEK
+261 EKLNESER
-268 KIEKYK
+268 IEKYK
-274 KDGEKFTNLVATE
+274 KDGKDKFVGLVATTVKME
-287 VQANGVN
+287 GTN
-294 KYVIIYKDKSASS
+294 KYIIFYTDKPPT
-307 SSARFRRSARLRRS
+307 RSARSRRS

-369 LSGGS
+369 LPGGS

-399 LHFHTENGRPYPT
+399 LHFHTENGRSYPT
-412 RGRFAAKVDF
+412 KGRFAAKVDF

-461 SGDVSGRFYGPGGEE
+461 SGDVSGRFYGPSGEE

>member
-1 MKEMM
+1 
-6 MFKRSVIAMACI
+6 MFERSVIAMACI

-48 AEDVEE
+48 AEKET
-54 EVLPKEKKDEEAVGG
+54 EVKED
-69 APQADTQDTTAGKG
+69 APQAGSQGQGAPSTQGS
-83 GQDMAAVSEENTGNG
+83 QDMAAVSAENTGNG

-112 AQNDMPQNAADTDS
+112 PQNDMPQNS
-126 FTPNHTPASNMPAGN
+126 
-141 MENQAPDNGESAQPA
+141 
-156 NQPDMANAA
+156 
-165 DGMQGD
+165 
-171 DPSAGGQNAGNTAAA
+171 A

-197 AGSSDSAPASNPAPA
+197 ADSSDSAPASNPAPA

-220 VDLANGIKL
+220 VDLANGVLI
-229 DSGSENVTLTHCK
+229 DGPSQNITLTHCK
-242 DKVCGSD
+242 GDSCNGD
-249 FLDEEAPSKSEF
+249 NLLDEEAPSKSEF
-261 ESLSDEK
+261 ENLNESER
-268 KIEKYK
+268 IEKYK
-274 KDGEKFTNLVATE
+274 KDGKSDKFTNLVATA
-287 VQANGVN
+287 VQANGTN

-307 SSARFRRSARLRRS
+307 SSARFRRSARSRRS

-399 LHFHTENGRPYPT
+399 LHFHMENGRPSPSG
-412 RGRFAAKVDF
+412 GRFAAKVDF

-435 DLHMGTQKFKAAI
+435 DLHMGTQKFKAVI

-461 SGDVSGRFYGPGGEE
+461 GGDVSGRFYGPAGEE

>member
-1 MKEMM
+1 

-18 FALSACGGGGGGSPD
+18 VALSACGGGGGGSPD
-33 VKSADTLSKPAAPVV
+33 VKSADTPSKPAAPVV
-48 AEDVEE
+48 AE
-54 EVLPKEKKDEEAVGG
+54 KETEAKED
-69 APQADTQDTTAGKG
+69 APQAGSQGQGAPSTQGS
-83 GQDMAAVSEENTGNG
+83 QDMAAVSAENTGNG
-98 GAATTDKPKNEDEG
+98 GAATTDTPKNEDEG

-126 FTPNHTPASNMPAGN
+126 LTPNHTPAPNMPAGD

-171 DPSAGGQNAGNTAAA
+171 DPSAGGENAGNTADQA
-186 ESANQTGNNQP
+186 ANQAENNQA
-197 AGSSDSAPASNPAPA
+197 AGSQNPAPSSNSNAA
-212 NGGSNFGR
+212 NGGGDFGR
-220 VDLANGIKL
+220 T
-229 DSGSENVTLTHCK
+229 NVGNSVVIDGPSQNITLTHCK
-242 DKVCGSD
+242 GDSCND
-249 FLDEEAPSKSEF
+249 DNLLDEEAPSKSEF
-261 ESLSDEK
+261 EKLSESERM
-268 KIEKYK
+268 EKYK
-274 KDGEKFTNLVATE
+274 KDGKGKFVGLVATTVKME
-287 VQANGVN
+287 GTN
-294 KYVIIYKDKSASS
+294 KYIIFYTDNPPT
-307 SSARFRRSARLRRS
+307 RSARSRRS

-369 LSGGS
+369 LSVGS
-374 YALRVQG
+374 YAFRVQG

-399 LHFHTENGRPYPT
+399 LHFHMENGRPYPT

-435 DLHMGTQKFKAAI
+435 DLHMGKQKFKAAI

-461 SGDVSGRFYGPGGEE
+461 GGDVSGRFYGPAGEE

>member
-1 MKEMM
+1 

-48 AEDVEE
+48 SEKETEAKED
-54 EVLPKEKKDEEAVGG
+54 
-69 APQADTQDTTAGKG
+69 APQAGSQGQGAPSTQGS
-83 GQDMAAVSEENTGNG
+83 QDMAAVSAENTGNG
-98 GAATTDKPKNEDEG
+98 GAATADNPKNEDEV
-112 AQNDMPQNAADTDS
+112 AQNDMPQNAAGTDS
-126 FTPNHTPASNMPAGN
+126 STPNHTPDPNMLAGN
-141 MENQAPDNGESAQPA
+141 MENQATDAGESSQPA

-171 DPSAGGQNAGNTAAA
+171 DPSAGGQNAGNTAAQG
-186 ESANQTGNNQP
+186 ANQAGNNQA
-197 AGSSDSAPASNPAPA
+197 AGSSDPIPASNPATT
-212 NGGSNFGR
+212 NSGGDFGR

-229 DSGSENVTLTHCK
+229 DGGSENVTLTHCK
-242 DKVCGSD
+242 DKVCGSN

-261 ESLSDEK
+261 EKLSDAEK
-268 KIEKYK
+268 INKYK
-274 KDGEKFTNLVATE
+274 KNGGKFTGLVATRVE
-287 VQANGVN
+287 NNGLN
-294 KYVIIYKDKSASS
+294 QYTIIYQAQPT
-307 SSARFRRSARLRRS
+307 RSARSRRS

-335 TLIVDGEAV
+335 TLIVDGEVV
-344 SLTGHSGNIFAP
+344 SLTWHSGNIFAP

-399 LHFHTENGRPYPT
+399 LHFHTENGRSYPT

-435 DLHMGTQKFKAAI
+435 DLHMGTQKFKAVI
-448 DGNGFKGTWTENG
+448 DGNGFKGNWTENG
-461 SGDVSGRFYGPGGEE
+461 GGDVSGRFYGPAGEE

>member
-1 MKEMM
+1 
-6 MFKRSVIAMACI
+6 MFERSVIAMACI

-33 VKSADTLSKPAAPVV
+33 VKSADTPSKPAAPVV
-48 AEDVEE
+48 AE
-54 EVLPKEKKDEEAVGG
+54 KETEAKED
-69 APQADTQDTTAGKG
+69 APQAGSQGQGAPSAQG

-98 GAATTDKPKNEDEG
+98 GAATADNPKNEDE
-112 AQNDMPQNAADTDS
+112 AQNDMPQNTAGTDS
-126 FTPNHTPASNMPAGN
+126 LTPNHTTAPNMPAGN
-141 MENQAPDNGESAQPA
+141 MENQATDAGESEQPA
-156 NQPDMANAA
+156 NQPDMANTA

-171 DPSAGGQNAGNTAAA
+171 DPSAGGENAGNTAAQG
-186 ESANQTGNNQP
+186 ANQAENNQVG
-197 AGSSDSAPASNPAPA
+197 GSQNPAPSTNPNA
-212 NGGSNFGR
+212 TNGGGDFGR
-220 VDLANGIKL
+220 T
-229 DSGSENVTLTHCK
+229 NVGNSVVIDGPSQNITLTHCK
-242 DKVCGSD
+242 GDPCNGD
-249 FLDEEAPSKSEF
+249 NLLDEEAPSKSEF
-261 ESLSDEK
+261 EKLNESER
-268 KIEKYK
+268 IEKYK
-274 KDGEKFTNLVATE
+274 KDGKSNKFTGFVADRLQMKGTN
-287 VQANGVN
+287 Q
-294 KYVIIYKDKSASS
+294 YIIFYKPKPTSS
-307 SSARFRRSARLRRS
+307 VRFRRSARSRRS

-344 SLTGHSGNIFAP
+344 ILTEHPGNIFAP

-369 LSGGS
+369 LPGGS

-381 EPAKGEML
+381 EPSKGEML
-389 AGTAVYNGEV
+389 AGAAVYNGEV
-399 LHFHTENGRPYPT
+399 LHFHMENGRPYPS

-461 SGDVSGRFYGPGGEE
+461 GGDVSGRFYGPGGEE

>member
-1 MKEMM
+1 
-6 MFKRSVIAMACI
+6 MFERSVIAMACI

-48 AEDVEE
+48 AEKET
-54 EVLPKEKKDEEAVGG
+54 EVKED
-69 APQADTQDTTAGKG
+69 APQAGSQGQGAPSTQGS
-83 GQDMAAVSEENTGNG
+83 QDMAAVSAENTGNG

-112 AQNDMPQNAADTDS
+112 PQNDMPQNS
-126 FTPNHTPASNMPAGN
+126 
-141 MENQAPDNGESAQPA
+141 
-156 NQPDMANAA
+156 
-165 DGMQGD
+165 
-171 DPSAGGQNAGNTAAA
+171 A

-197 AGSSDSAPASNPAPA
+197 ADSSDSAPASNPAPA

-220 VDLANGIKL
+220 VDLANGVLI
-229 DSGSENVTLTHCK
+229 DGPSQNITLTHCK
-242 DKVCGSD
+242 GDSCNGD
-249 FLDEEAPSKSEF
+249 NLLDEEAPSKSEF
-261 ESLSDEK
+261 ENLNESER
-268 KIEKYK
+268 IEKYK
-274 KDGEKFTNLVATE
+274 KDGKSDKFTNLVATA
-287 VQANGVN
+287 VQANGTN
-294 KYVIIYKDKSASS
+294 KYVIIYKDKST
-307 SSARFRRSARLRRS
+307 SSARVRRSARSRRS

-374 YALRVQG
+374 YALSVQG

-389 AGTAVYNGEV
+389 AGTAMYNGEV
-399 LHFHTENGRPYPT
+399 LHFHTENGRSYPT
-412 RGRFAAKVDF
+412 KGRFAAKVDF

-435 DLHMGTQKFKAAI
+435 DLHMGKQKFKAAI

-461 SGDVSGRFYGPGGEE
+461 GGDVSGRFYGPAGEE

>member
-1 MKEMM
+1 

-18 FALSACGGGGGGSPD
+18 VALSACGGGGGGSPD
-33 VKSADTLSKPAAPVV
+33 VKSADTPSKPAAPVV
-48 AEDVEE
+48 AEKET
-54 EVLPKEKKDEEAVGG
+54 EVKED
-69 APQADTQDTTAGKG
+69 APQAGSQGQGAPSTQGS
-83 GQDMAAVSEENTGNG
+83 QDMAAVSAENTGNG

-112 AQNDMPQNAADTDS
+112 PQNDMPQN
-126 FTPNHTPASNMPAGN
+126 
-141 MENQAPDNGESAQPA
+141 
-156 NQPDMANAA
+156 
-165 DGMQGD
+165 
-171 DPSAGGQNAGNTAAA
+171 AA

-197 AGSSDSAPASNPAPA
+197 AGSQNPAPSTNPNA
-212 NGGSNFGR
+212 TNGGGDFGR
-220 VDLANGIKL
+220 T
-229 DSGSENVTLTHCK
+229 NVGNSVVIDGPSQNITLTHCK
-242 DKVCGSD
+242 GDSCTGDNLLS
-249 FLDEEAPSKSEF
+249 EEAPSRSEF
-261 ESLSDEK
+261 ESLNDSGRID
-268 KIEKYK
+268 KYK
-274 KDGEKFTNLVATE
+274 KDGQDKFTNLVATKVE
-287 VQANGVN
+287 KKGLN
-294 KYVIIYKDKSASS
+294 KYIIFYTDKPPT
-307 SSARFRRSARLRRS
+307 RSARSRRS
-321 LPAEMPLIP
+321 LPTEMPLIP

-335 TLIVDGEAV
+335 TLIIDGEAV
-344 SLTGHSGNIFAP
+344 SLTGHFGNIFAP

-369 LSGGS
+369 LPGGS

-399 LHFHTENGRPYPT
+399 LHFHTENGRPSPF

-461 SGDVSGRFYGPGGEE
+461 SGDVSGKFYGPAGEE

>member
-1 MKEMM
+1 

-33 VKSADTLSKPAAPVV
+33 VKSADTPSKPAAPVV
-48 AEDVEE
+48 AE
-54 EVLPKEKKDEEAVGG
+54 KETDAKED
-69 APQADTQDTTAGKG
+69 APQAGSQGQGAPSAQG
-83 GQDMAAVSEENTGNG
+83 GQDMAAVSAENTGNG
-98 GAATTDKPKNEDEG
+98 GAETADNPENKDEG
-112 AQNDMPQNAADTDS
+112 TQNDMPQN
-126 FTPNHTPASNMPAGN
+126 
-141 MENQAPDNGESAQPA
+141 
-156 NQPDMANAA
+156 
-165 DGMQGD
+165 
-171 DPSAGGQNAGNTAAA
+171 AA
-186 ESANQTGNNQP
+186 ESANQTGNNQS

-212 NGGSNFGR
+212 NGGGDFGR
-220 VDLANGIKL
+220 T
-229 DSGSENVTLTHCK
+229 NVGNSVVIDGPSQNITLTHCK
-242 DKVCGSD
+242 GDSCDGD
-249 FLDEEAPSKSEF
+249 NLLDEEAPSKSEF
-261 ESLSDEK
+261 DNLSESERM
-268 KIEKYK
+268 EKYK
-274 KDGEKFTNLVATE
+274 KDGKSDKFTGFVADKLQMKGTN
-287 VQANGVN
+287 Q
-294 KYVIIYKDKSASS
+294 YIIFYKPKTT
-307 SSARFRRSARLRRS
+307 SSARFRRSARSRRS

-399 LHFHTENGRPYPT
+399 LHFHTENGRPYPS

-461 SGDVSGRFYGPGGEE
+461 GGDVSGRFYGSAGEE

>member
-1 MKEMM
+1 

-48 AEDVEE
+48 SEKETEAKED
-54 EVLPKEKKDEEAVGG
+54 
-69 APQADTQDTTAGKG
+69 APQAGSQGQSEPSTQG
-83 GQDMAAVSEENTGNG
+83 GQDMAAVSAENTGNG
-98 GAATTDKPKNEDEG
+98 GSATTDKPKNEDEG
-112 AQNDMPQNAADTDS
+112 PQNDMPQNAADTDS
-126 FTPNHTPASNMPAGN
+126 LTPNHTPAPNMPTGD
-141 MENQAPDNGESAQPA
+141 MGNQAPDYGESAQPE
-156 NQPDMANAA
+156 NQPDAANAG
-165 DGMQGD
+165 DGIQGD
-171 DPSAGGQNAGNTAAA
+171 DPSAGGENAGNTAAQGTNQA
-186 ESANQTGNNQP
+186 ENNQA
-197 AGSSDSAPASNPAPA
+197 AGSQNPASSTNPSTT
-212 NGGSNFGR
+212 NSGGDFGR
-220 VDLANGIKL
+220 T
-229 DSGSENVTLTHCK
+229 NVGNSVVIDGPSQNITLTHCK
-242 DKVCGSD
+242 GDSCND
-249 FLDEEAPSKSEF
+249 DNLLYEEAPSKSEF

-274 KDGEKFTNLVATE
+274 KDGEKFTGLVAIKVE
-287 VQANGVN
+287 NNGLN
-294 KYVIIYKDKSASS
+294 KYTIIYQAQPT
-307 SSARFRRSARLRRS
+307 RSARSRRS

-399 LHFHTENGRPYPT
+399 LHFHMENGRPSPF

-422 GSKSVDGIIDSGD
+422 GSKYVDGIIDSGD
-435 DLHMGTQKFKAAI
+435 DLHMGAQKFKAVI

-461 SGDVSGRFYGPGGEE
+461 GGDVSGKFYGPAGEE

>member
-1 MKEMM
+1 
-6 MFKRSVIAMACI
+6 MFERSVIAMACI

-48 AEDVEE
+48 AEKET
-54 EVLPKEKKDEEAVGG
+54 EVKED
-69 APQADTQDTTAGKG
+69 APQAGSQGQGAPSTQGS
-83 GQDMAAVSEENTGNG
+83 QDMAAVSAENTGNG

-112 AQNDMPQNAADTDS
+112 PQNDMPQNS
-126 FTPNHTPASNMPAGN
+126 
-141 MENQAPDNGESAQPA
+141 
-156 NQPDMANAA
+156 
-165 DGMQGD
+165 
-171 DPSAGGQNAGNTAAA
+171 A

-197 AGSSDSAPASNPAPA
+197 ADSSDSAPASNPAPA

-220 VDLANGIKL
+220 VDLANGVLI
-229 DSGSENVTLTHCK
+229 DGPSQNITLTHCK
-242 DKVCGSD
+242 GDSCNGD
-249 FLDEEAPSKSEF
+249 NLLDEEAPSKSEF
-261 ESLSDEK
+261 ENLNESER
-268 KIEKYK
+268 IEKYK
-274 KDGEKFTNLVATE
+274 KDGKSDKFTNLVATA
-287 VQANGVN
+287 VQANGTN

-307 SSARFRRSARLRRS
+307 SSARFRRSARSRRS

-374 YALRVQG
+374 YALSVQG

-399 LHFHTENGRPYPT
+399 LHFHMENGRPSPSG
-412 RGRFAAKVDF
+412 GRFAAKVDF

-435 DLHMGTQKFKAAI
+435 DLHMGTQKFKAVI

-461 SGDVSGRFYGPGGEE
+461 GGDVSGRFYGPAGEE

-483 RPTDAEK
+483 RPTDAAK